1 MHLTY
6 YNLSADPFRLS
17 PDPRF
22 CFPHRT
28 YRKAMS
34 YMQHALLR
42 AEGFIII
49 TGLPGIGKTTL
60 INDLLRSLEPGELR
74 VARLVSTRMQADDLL
89 RLVAFELNLAPAGMD
104 KATLLNRVSGYLA
117 QQHREGKRTLLVVD
131 EAQDVPGEALEEL
144 RLLTN
149 MQIDGHQLL
158 QIFLVGQE
166 QLRDVVS
173 DPSLVQLHQRVIAA
187 THLEP
192 LDVTETREYI
202 KHRLRRVGWEGS
214 PLISNQA
221 YAMIHRFSRGIP
233 RQINQICSRLL
244 LHGSLEER
252 ERLGLEDIRIIID
265 ELHGEML
272 LPPGMQEIAED
283 MVWPEHFR
291 QETYDERP
299 LARPEARTVNTE
311 TGHDSGNQ
319 VMPAAPPAGDK
330 SPDIPAGSGGD
341 MTGST
346 SGGTPPGVRAAAN
359 DSGTPADTARE
370 SIADRPAPVS
380 TDISA
385 GRRGYRQGPLR
396 LLSVLTLLAGLLLV
410 LLYAMDSDTRQR
422 LRDGIAALDLPVNS
436 GQAPQPLTLGEPP
449 AAGTPDYR
457 ATTPADPAPGI
468 TAEENMPATAD
479 AGLTDRRAVTGREKT
494 TQTALKH
501 SAAGNNLPSLATEAG
516 QPGKRTSLADIEAE
530 LAATDLQV
538 ERMNNDSLK
547 LSLSGDNVFEFNS
560 ASINDSTGSVLA
572 RLAGVLTAR
581 DNVRVS
587 VIGHTDSSGEP
598 DYNVYLSQ
606 LRAKAVVDYLVEQGL
621 PEERTQSEG
630 RGDRDTQFEE
640 STRDQPELRRRVE
653 IYISPLPEE

>member
-1 MHLTY
+1 MPSPLTSSDMHLTY

-28 YRKAMS
+28 YRKAMT

-60 INDLLRSLEPGELR
+60 INDLLRSLRPDELR
-74 VARLVSTRMQADDLL
+74 VARLVSTQMQAEDLL

-104 KATLLNRVSGYLA
+104 KATVLNRVAGYLA

-131 EAQDVPGEALEEL
+131 EAQDVSGEALEEL

-149 MQIDGHQLL
+149 IQIDGQQLL

-166 QLRDVVS
+166 ELRDLVS
-173 DPSLVQLHQRVIAA
+173 DPSLLQLQQRVIAA

-192 LDVTETREYI
+192 LDVTETREYV
-202 KHRLRRVGWEGS
+202 KHRLRRVGWEGY

-244 LHGSLEER
+244 LHGSLEQR
-252 ERLGLEDIRIIID
+252 DRLGLEDIKIIIE

-272 LPPGMQEIAED
+272 LPPGMQEMAED
-283 MVWPEHFR
+283 MVWHEHFR

-299 LARPEARTVNTE
+299 LARPEARTVNTD
-311 TGHDSGNQ
+311 TGHDSGKQ
-319 VMPAAPPAGDK
+319 AMPADSPAAAG
-330 SPDIPAGSGGD
+330 SPDIPAGTDSNLAGSIAGG
-341 MTGST
+341 TGSDART
-346 SGGTPPGVRAAAN
+346 AAN
-359 DSGTPADTARE
+359 DSSTPADKTRK
-370 SIADRPAPVS
+370 STTGGPAATGP
-380 TDISA
+380 DKSA
-385 GRRGYRQGPLR
+385 GQRANRQGPRGILA
-396 LLSVLTLLAGLLLV
+396 VFTLIAGLLLV
-410 LLYAMDSDTRQR
+410 LLYAMDSGTHQR
-422 LRDGIAALDLPVNS
+422 LRDGIAALNLPAFS
-436 GQAPQPLTLGEPP
+436 EQDSLPLAVSEPP
-449 AAGTPDYR
+449 AAGIPADRETPR
-457 ATTPADPAPGI
+457 ADPAAVTTGKGNIPV
-468 TAEENMPATAD
+468 TPD
-479 AGLTDRRAVTGREKT
+479 ARTTGREAAT
-494 TQTALKH
+494 GSEETALAAVH
-501 SAAGNNLPSLATEAG
+501 TTTGNHLQASSA
-516 QPGKRTSLADIEAE
+516 ADIEEKLVAGG
-530 LAATDLQV
+530 LQV
-538 ERMNNDSLK
+538 VRINNDSLK
-547 LSLSGDNVFEFNS
+547 VSLSGDGVFEFNS
-560 ASINDSTGSVLA
+560 ASINDSTGSMLD

-581 DNVRVS
+581 GNMRVS

-606 LRAKAVVDYLVEQGL
+606 LRAKAVVDHLIGQGL
-621 PEERTQSEG
+621 PEEHTQYEG

-653 IYISPLPEE
+653 IHISPLPGE